1 MKRIFSYLL
10 VLIFVLLTFRGTANP
25 LVDKLQCKF
34 YKAFVTGEMGE
45 WPDWMSMLE
54 KEYNRSGDEDVLYEL
69 VLAHYGYVAYLIGI
83 ESEDK
88 AKKYLQQGRKYNEI
102 LSRSEYYKSHAQAFE
117 GAFLGYEIGMNKA
130 KAVFLGPKSMK
141 HINRAVEMNPYN
153 PNVWVEKGNATFH
166 IPKMFQGS
174 FSEAARYFEKAV
186 DYFEISERKTSCNWL
201 YLNALAWLARS
212 YDKAEDLK
220 KAYDTYQKILRI
232 EPDFSWVKNEL
243 YPEFMEDHDIADL
256 SAKE

>member
-1 MKRIFSYLL
+1 MKRFVRYFLILILAFV
-10 VLIFVLLTFRGTANP
+10 VLKGNANP

-34 YKAFVTGEMGE
+34 YEAFVTGDMGE
-45 WPDWMSMLE
+45 WPDWMNMLE
-54 KEYNRSGDEDVLYEL
+54 EEYNKSGDQDLLYEL

-83 ESEDK
+83 ESEEK
-88 AKKYLQQGRKYNEI
+88 AKKYLEKGNKYNEI
-102 LSRSEYYKSHAQAFE
+102 LSRSEYYKSHAQAFK

-141 HINRAVEMNPYN
+141 HINKAVDMNPYN

-174 FSEAARYFEKAV
+174 FSEAARYFEKAIE
-186 DYFEISERKTSCNWL
+186 YFEVSEEKTKCNWL
-201 YLNALAWLARS
+201 YLNSLAWLARS
-212 YDKAEDLK
+212 YDKAKNVK

-232 EPDFSWVKNEL
+232 EPGFSWVKNEL
-243 YPEFMEDHDIADL
+243 YPEFTKDHNIRKL
-256 SAKE
+256 SEKE